1 MQQSLVIDSHNMLH
15 GALDIP
21 DGKHILQRRPLWS
34 AACVGQQLHL
44 LLLAVTGRLDTDA

>member
-21 DGKHILQRRPLWS
+21 DGKHILAASTIMVSSMRRS
-34 AACVGQQLHL
+34 AIA
-44 LLLAVTGRLDTDA
+44 LASSSSHRPA